1 MYCILLGG
9 HHGIIELPN
18 KYTVNVL
25 HFAGRSL
32 RNYRPSEQ
40 IYCKCIAF
48 CWAVPLE
55 LSTSRISKPWPRN
68 YQPSEHIYCQCIA
81 FCWATCLNYG
91 SHLCGWASHRES
103 DHPKRRTG
111 VGVSAESP
119 GLLSLCKL
127 RSPGDS
133 TAILRRW
140 LLLPSLTRLGIRHE
154 HRCCT
159 SAWTSINNYNVN
171 RVALQHSF
179 GPTHFLRFTV
189 GLPHSETKS

>member
-1 MYCILLGG
+1 MYCIFLIGRS
-9 HHGIIELPN
+9 GIIDLPN

-25 HFAGRSL
+25 HFAARS
-32 RNYRPSEQ
+32 
-40 IYCKCIAF
+40 
-48 CWAVPLE
+48 
-55 LSTSRISKPWPRN
+55 PRN
-68 YQPSEHIYCQCIA
+68 HRAPEQIYCQCIA
-81 FCWATCLNYG
+81 FCWGTCLNYG

-103 DHPKRRTG
+103 EHPKRRTG
-111 VGVSAESP
+111 VGVSAVESP
-119 GLLSLCKL
+119 GLLSLHKL

-154 HRCCT
+154 HICCT

-171 RVALQHSF
+171 RVALQYSF

>member
-9 HHGIIELPN
+9 RSGIIDLPN

-32 RNYRPSEQ
+32 WNYRPPE
-40 IYCKCIAF
+40 F
-48 CWAVPLE
+48 
-55 LSTSRISKPWPRN
+55 RNPWPRN